1 YNFPDPIDDL
11 EAAARRRRISGD
23 VRRQEDI
30 HWKEISA
37 AMALTSLARGSSRYP
52 FH

>member
-1 YNFPDPIDDL
+1 MIDLKGLKFLLSYLMNF
-11 EAAARRRRISGD
+11 
-23 VRRQEDI
+23 RRQEDI